1 MVWQTAPTAAILHEI
16 LSARLGGSRM
26 TEFDSGMMLR
36 AAPVLLDGMT
46 VTLEIGVLAIV
57 LSLAWGLAVVLCRIS
72 AIRPVTLSA
81 AGYIQLVRNTPV
93 LVQMYLFYF
102 GLAMYGLRL
111 SGFEAGLLAMVM
123 QNGGYIAE
131 IYRAGI
137 AGVSPGQREAGHALG
152 MRPAR
157 TFRLVILPQAL
168 RLVIAP
174 LGNQF
179 LVIMKDTALVS
190 TLSVAEMTFQAR
202 LLIDRTAAA
211 YEIFLTLALLY
222 LVLNGLLAGLM
233 RTVEW
238 YLRPGA

>member
-1 MVWQTAPTAAILHEI
+1 
-16 LSARLGGSRM
+16 M
-26 TEFDSGMMLR
+26 TEFNPAMMLR
-36 AAPVLLDGMT
+36 AVPVLLDGMT

-57 LSLAWGLAVVLCRIS
+57 LSLAWGLVVVLGRMCALRTVS
-72 AIRPVTLSA
+72 LSA
-81 AGYIQLVRNTPV
+81 AGYIQLARNTPV
-93 LVQMYLFYF
+93 LVQMYLLYF

-137 AGVSPGQREAGHALG
+137 AGVDPGQREAGLTLG

-157 TFRLVILPQAL
+157 TFRLIILPQAL

-211 YEIFLTLALLY
+211 YEIFLTLALFY
-222 LVLNGLLAGLM
+222 LVLNGLLATLT
-233 RTVEW
+233 RAVEW
-238 YLRPGA
+238 HLRPGA